1 MDEMT
6 LPTNEE
12 EMVAEIPETGEGF
25 AEEALAGNLEDQPEI
40 TLEDLPL

>member
-1 MDEMT
+1 M
-6 LPTNEE
+6 NEHE
-12 EMVAEIPETGEGF
+12 NSVPPEEIPETPVTEEGF